1 MSDDSRESEAADA
14 VAALADCEGWQAE
27 GYAARVHYQGERD
40 RYSVEFYEPS
50 ECVLY
55 WKVRTDG
62 EIAVPVGRDT
72 VPTPLRDRIRHDLAA
87 ADLDPAIETRQ
98 L

>member
-1 MSDDSRESEAADA
+1 MSDDSGEPDTAEA

-40 RYSVEFYEPS
+40 RYSVEFYAPS

-55 WKVRTDG
+55 WKVRGDG
-62 EIAVPVGRDT
+62 EVAVPVGRET
-72 VPTPLRDRIRHDLAA
+72 VPTPLRQRIRRDLAEA
-87 ADLDPAIETRQ
+87 NLDPDIEARQ